1 MIGGGS
7 RSLMLLKSLQSS
19 VPMKSVRLCCVLG
32 GGSCSRLCIQSA
44 YVVCS
49 GETIPIGCVCWGRF
63 EEWMVRGTVRG
74 WSRVRLDVRPIR
86 GILGLAC
93 DQLVIIFNM
102 NTRTHS
108 ASVPVCSGQ
117 AVDLLCGGSGRL
129 PRTHGPPGPC
139 FPQR

>member
-49 GETIPIGCVCWGRF
+49 GETIAIGCVCWGRF

-117 AVDLLCGGSGRL
+117 AVGLLCGGSGRL